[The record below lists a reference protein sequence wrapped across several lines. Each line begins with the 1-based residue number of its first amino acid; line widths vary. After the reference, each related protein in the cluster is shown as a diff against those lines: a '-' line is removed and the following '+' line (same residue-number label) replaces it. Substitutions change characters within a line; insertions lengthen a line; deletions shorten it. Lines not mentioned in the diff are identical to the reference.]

1 MNIQSK
7 FPGACSLCG
16 AEWAAGE
23 TIDYRRNCS
32 PICVTCSSAGRTPPT
47 KDGAPSK
54 NPTSASPAS
63 APALPDVRALLEAAL
78 RIENVLA
85 QILTELRSER
95 RPAQAQAAQS
105 ADVPANES
113 EVPF

>member
-1 MNIQSK
+1 MKITARFS
-7 FPGACSLCG
+7 GSCAHCG
-16 AEWAAGE
+16 ATWVEGD
-23 TIDYRRNCS
+23 TIEHRKDHKA
-32 PICVTCSSAGRTPPT
+32 ICVTCAAAGKLPPT

-78 RIENVLA
+78 RIEKVLA